1 MAPIFRQGF
10 NMNDRMITWRQVV
23 LCFQRLFQIC
33 SCVNMHYSH
42 SSVLSKNIFLYEIP
56 FTQVHLSLSLSL
68 ILSGVP
74 QKDKSTVPS
83 HYMYIVCCIIF
94 VRSNKHLE
102 CISFVIKHVFSILNP
117 KFFLH
122 LRSWMFTSL
131 QSSSSLPFDGALLQ
145 ILAHYLHLLI
155 SWIVWNHWQE
165 CNGKPITHMH
175 MHVRLCSHTNRDPLI
190 KKIFFT
196 WYCIS
201 MKWCLVMLMHLDL
214 RISFLG
220 TLKEEWT
227 IFLCYI
233 IGDMNAKMGPNNRK
247 FEQTVG
253 SHLFLEKKDK

>member
-190 KKIFFT
+190 KKNIFHMILYLNEMMSCDAYAFGLT
-196 WYCIS
+196 YLFSRNAQRRVNNFFVLYNWWHEC
-201 MKWCLVMLMHLDL
+201 KN
-214 RISFLG
+214 G
-220 TLKEEWT
+220 TK
-227 IFLCYI
+227 
-233 IGDMNAKMGPNNRK
+233 
-247 FEQTVG
+247 
-253 SHLFLEKKDK
+253 